1 MRSGKSISSE
11 YAPCRW
17 LSTWTNGRS
26 AGIEVP
32 IVAGI
37 MPVTNVK
44 GIKRMAAMNGN
55 RIPAEYLAELEAAQH
70 DAEAVHQLGVS
81 WATEQCIELLERG
94 IPGIHFYTLNR
105 SSATREILTA
115 LRERLSL

>member
-1 MRSGKSISSE
+1 M
-11 YAPCRW
+11 
-17 LSTWTNGRS
+17 
-26 AGIEVP
+26 P

-55 RIPAEYLAELEAAQH
+55 RIPAEYLAELEAVQH